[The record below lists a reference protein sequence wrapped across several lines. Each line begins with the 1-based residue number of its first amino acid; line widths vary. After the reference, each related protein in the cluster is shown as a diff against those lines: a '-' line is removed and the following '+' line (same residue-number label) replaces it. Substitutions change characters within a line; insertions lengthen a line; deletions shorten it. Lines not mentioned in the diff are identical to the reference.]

1 MTYSENADKSNS
13 INNLPIKFG
22 IEVIDSQHQKL
33 FQIFQ
38 TLLDNIEQQS
48 GNTEHIIEELEAY
61 THYHFSTEENLMKK
75 FKCPEMATHV
85 AQHEI
90 FKQKV
95 LDFKTS
101 QLFQSATLNEE
112 IAGFLRKWFLHHI
125 LEYDAKYVNTFK
137 ENMNSETEEK

>member
-1 MTYSENADKSNS
+1 MITDIDK
-13 INNLPIKFG
+13 I
-22 IEVIDSQHQKL
+22 Q
-33 FQIFQ
+33 
-38 TLLDNIEQQS
+38 
-48 GNTEHIIEELEAY
+48 
-61 THYHFSTEENLMKK
+61 ENLMKK

-137 ENMNSETEEK
+137 ENMSFETKEK